1 MSSEFSP
8 PSSSIAN
15 LLRDLRDEATT
26 LLRQQVALVKAE
38 LQENTARLAGHAA
51 QLAIGGM
58 VAFVGGIVILVGLSY
73 LVALLL
79 ERAGLEPDNA
89 RWLGFVLVGA
99 LVSIAG
105 AVLLTRA
112 KKALANDPL
121 TPRKTIETLKT
132 DQQWAQDKLQHS
144 HESTT

>member
-1 MSSEFSP
+1 MNPEPSP
-8 PSSSIAN
+8 TSTIAK

-38 LQENTARLAGHAA
+38 LQENTARLASHAA

-58 VAFVGGIVILVGLSY
+58 VMFVGSIVVLVGLSY

-79 ERAGLEPDNA
+79 ERAGLESNNA

-99 LVSIAG
+99 LVSLAG
-105 AVLLTRA
+105 TVLLMKA
-112 KKALANDPL
+112 KAALAGDPL

-132 DQQWAQDKLQHS
+132 DQQWAQEKLPHS

>member
-1 MSSEFSP
+1 MNSDLTQT
-8 PSSSIAN
+8 SSIAN
-15 LLRDLRDEATT
+15 LLRELRDEATT
-26 LLRQQVALVKAE
+26 LLRQQVSLAKAE
-38 LQENTARLAGHAA
+38 LQENASRMAGHAA
-51 QLAIGGM
+51 QIAVGGL
-58 VAFVGGIVILVGLSY
+58 VAFVGSIVALVGLSY

-79 ERAGLEPDNA
+79 ERAGLEEDNA

-105 AVLLTRA
+105 AVLLARA

-132 DQQWAQDKLQHS
+132 DQQWAQEKTATLS
-144 HESTT
+144 